1 MCGIAGQYNYF
12 NKLENQSKI
21 LQSMSHR
28 GPDAQAFWEDEQVV
42 LFHSRLSIIDT
53 SISAN
58 QPMIDLTGRYV
69 LIFNGE
75 IYNYRQ
81 LKAKLN
87 YNWQTASDSEV
98 LLVWLIKYGETK
110 LDELEGMFAFA
121 FYDKQKKELLMSRD
135 RFGKK
140 PLYIKQTKKT
150 FSFASEL
157 RTLLV
162 MHPDSAYTTSHKIS
176 NWLYWQTIPE
186 QSTLLPEISQLKPG
200 SYLKITQEKL
210 IQGDFCN
217 WHNPVIKNIEEIECL
232 TKLRILVKE
241 AVKKRLVS
249 DVPFASFLSGGVDS
263 SIITSLAAQEL
274 GSELNTFTISFD
286 ENEFSEHRIAAEV
299 AERYQTKHH
308 EIRLKPNDFLE
319 EIENG
324 LTATDHPSADGLNTY
339 VVSKQTRKAG
349 FKMALSGIGG
359 DEWFLGYPY
368 FKALDAWKKRKAF
381 TYLSPFAKLFPFQ
394 YRKGFEIA
402 NHLNLGAGAY
412 SYQRIL
418 FDSYT
423 LKNYFGLPEP
433 DLNSIQ
439 PKFPDNM
446 SARSI
451 EEWKYYSQPVLLR
464 DSDQYS
470 MAVGLELRSP
480 FMDQKLVDF
489 ALSLPDQL
497 KVGNKSK
504 HLLIEAFKDLLP
516 NSVYN
521 RPKQGFTLPWEI
533 WMRNELSS
541 FCSQRIQSFGER
553 IDQPKLI
560 NEWQKF
566 LKQKSQFSWSR
577 WWGIVA
583 IEDWLFRNNVSIN
596 FSKI

>member
-12 NKLENQSKI
+12 KKLENQSNI

-28 GPDAQAFWEDEQVV
+28 GPDTQAFWEDEQVV

-69 LIFNGE
+69 LVFNGE

-81 LKAKLN
+81 LKAMLN
-87 YNWQTASDSEV
+87 YNWQTTSDTEV
-98 LLVWLIKYGETK
+98 LLVWLVKYGEMR

-162 MHPDSAYTTSHKIS
+162 MHPESAYTTPHEIS

-186 QSTLLPEISQLKPG
+186 QSTLFPEISQLKPG
-200 SYLKITQEKL
+200 SYLKITQDNS

-217 WHNPVIKNIEEIECL
+217 WQNPVIKDIEEKECL
-232 TKLRILVKE
+232 TELQFLVRK
-241 AVKKRLVS
+241 AVQKRLVS

-263 SIITSLAAQEL
+263 SIITALAAQEL
-274 GSELNTFTISFD
+274 GTELNTFTISFD

-299 AERYQTKHH
+299 AVRYQTKHH
-308 EIRLKPNDFLE
+308 EIRLKPKDFLD

-324 LTATDHPSADGLNTY
+324 LAATDHPSADGLNTY

-368 FKALDAWKKRKAF
+368 FKALDAWKKRKAL
-381 TYLSPFAKLFPFQ
+381 TYLSPFAMLFPFQ
-394 YRKGFEIA
+394 YRKGFEIV
-402 NHLNLGAGAY
+402 NHLDLGAGAY

-423 LKNYFGLPEP
+423 LTSVFGLPKP

-439 PKFPDNM
+439 SKFPDNM

-489 ALSLPDQL
+489 ALSLPNQL

-516 NSVYN
+516 TSVYN
-521 RPKQGFTLPWEI
+521 RPKQGFTLPWEV
-533 WMRNELSS
+533 WMRNELSN
-541 FCSQRIQSFGER
+541 FCSQRIQSFSKR

-560 NEWQKF
+560 SEWQKF

-583 IEDWLFRNNVSIN
+583 IEDYLIRNEIT
-596 FSKI
+596 IRE

>member
-1 MCGIAGQYNYF
+1 MCGIAGQYNNF
-12 NKLENQSKI
+12 KKLENQSNI
-21 LQSMSHR
+21 LQSMLHR

-53 SISAN
+53 SIGAN
-58 QPMIDLTGRYV
+58 QPMVDITGRYV

-81 LKAKLN
+81 LKSQLS
-87 YNWQTASDSEV
+87 YNWKTASDTEA
-98 LLVWLIKYGETK
+98 LLIWLIKFGETK
-110 LDELEGMFAFA
+110 LDEIEGMFAFA
-121 FYDKQKKELLMSRD
+121 FYDKQNKELLLSRD

-150 FSFASEL
+150 ISFASEL

-162 MHPDSAYTTSHKIS
+162 MHPESAYTTPQKLS

-200 SYLKITQEKL
+200 SYLKITQENL

-217 WHNPVIKNIEEIECL
+217 WQNPVIENIGEKECL
-232 TKLRILVKE
+232 TELQFLVRK
-241 AVKKRLVS
+241 AVQKRLVS

-263 SIITSLAAQEL
+263 SIITALAAQEL

-299 AERYQTKHH
+299 AVRYHTKHH
-308 EIRLKPNDFLE
+308 EIRLKPKDFLV

-324 LTATDHPSADGLNTY
+324 LAATDHPSADGLNTF
-339 VVSKQTRKAG
+339 VVSKHTRKAG

-368 FKALDAWKKRKAF
+368 FKALDTWKKRKAL
-381 TYLSPFAKLFPFQ
+381 TYLSPFAMFFPYQ
-394 YRKGFEIA
+394 YRKGFEIV

-418 FDSYT
+418 FDSFT
-423 LKNYFGLPEP
+423 LKNYFGLPKP
-433 DLNSIQ
+433 YLNSIQ

-470 MAVGLELRSP
+470 MGVGLELRSP

-497 KVGNKSK
+497 KIGNKSK
-504 HLLIEAFKDLLP
+504 YLLIEAFKDLLP
-516 NSVYN
+516 TSVYN
-521 RPKQGFTLPWEI
+521 RAKQGFTLPWEI
-533 WMRNELSS
+533 WMRNELNS
-541 FCSQRIQSFGER
+541 FCSQRILSFGER

-566 LKQKSQFSWSR
+566 LNQKSQFSWSR
-577 WWGIVA
+577 WWGIIA
-583 IEDWLFRNNVSIN
+583 IEDYLIRNEIT
-596 FSKI
+596 IRE

>member
-1 MCGIAGQYNYF
+1 MCGIAGQYNQSNNF
-12 NKLENQSKI
+12 NIQTEI
-21 LQSMSHR
+21 LRSMRHR
-28 GPDAQAFWEDEQVV
+28 GPDAQAYWEDEQVI

-53 SISAN
+53 SNNAN
-58 QPMIDLTGRYV
+58 QPMVDLSGRYV
-69 LIFNGE
+69 LVFNGE

-81 LKAKLN
+81 LKSKLT
-87 YNWQTASDSEV
+87 YDWQTSSDSEV
-98 LLVWLIKYGETK
+98 LLVWLINYCETK
-110 LDELEGMFAFA
+110 LDELDGMFAFA
-121 FYDKQKKELLMSRD
+121 FYDKGKNELLMSRD

-140 PLYIKQTKKT
+140 PFYIKQTKEK

-157 RTLLV
+157 RTLLEI
-162 MHPDSAYTTSHKIS
+162 HPESAYTTSSQIS

-186 QSTLLPEISQLKPG
+186 HNTLLPEISQLKPG
-200 SYLKITQEKL
+200 SYLKITKEDL
-210 IQGDFCN
+210 MQGDFSN
-217 WHNPVIKNIEEIECL
+217 WRNPIVKEIGEKECL
-232 TKLRILVKE
+232 NKLQVLVKE
-241 AVKKRLVS
+241 AVRKRLIS

-263 SIITSLAAQEL
+263 SIITALAAQEL
-274 GSELNTFTISFD
+274 ASDLNTFTISFD
-286 ENEFSEHRIAAEV
+286 ENDFSEHRIALEV
-299 AERYQTKHH
+299 SKRYQTKHH
-308 EIRLKPNDFLE
+308 EIRLKPKDFLE

-324 LTATDHPSADGLNTY
+324 LAATDHPSADGLNTY
-339 VVSKQTRKAG
+339 VVSKHTRKAG

-368 FKALDAWKKRKAF
+368 FKALDNWKKRKILKHF
-381 TYLSPFAKLFPFQ
+381 SSFAMLFPFQ
-394 YRKGFEIA
+394 YRKGFEIV
-402 NHLNLGAGAY
+402 NHLNLDAGAY
-412 SYQRIL
+412 SYQRVL

-439 PKFPDNM
+439 PIFPDNM

-464 DSDQYS
+464 DSDQFS

-497 KVGNKSK
+497 KVGNKQK
-504 HLLIEAFKDLLP
+504 QLLIEAFKDLLP
-516 NSVYN
+516 ESVYN

-533 WMRNELSS
+533 WMRGELKD
-541 FCSQRIQSFGER
+541 FCSQRIRSFSER
-553 IDQPKLI
+553 IDKPKLF
-560 NEWQKF
+560 NEWQRF

-583 IEDWLFRNNVSIN
+583 IEDWLLRN
-596 FSKI
+596 KIDYIS